1 MPSVSGKQSSGH
13 EPPSRGFG
21 VRRRLTAV
29 SRLAALLLLIP
40 AAPLLAQEG
49 AVGGTVVTGAAAT
62 PIAGAQV
69 IVQGTT
75 NGAVTDAAGAFRI
88 AGLSGGQVTLEVR
101 RIGYRMETRTANVG
115 DMNIQ
120 IVLVE
125 RAVDLEAIVV
135 TGTPGATEKKALGN
149 AVSTIDAAAVTETQ
163 PINNLQ
169 ELLNGRAAG
178 VFVQPAS
185 GAVGTGS
192 RIRVRGASSFSLS
205 NEPLLYVDGV
215 RVNNATGSG
224 PENQAF
230 GSKSISRLN
239 DINPEDI
246 ESIEIL
252 KGPAAATLYG
262 TEASNGVIQIITKR
276 GASGDPR
283 WNLMVKQGSNFL
295 MDPEGRFWLNYQRD
309 PTTSEVITID
319 IVEEENARGT
329 PIFRSGHLQEYDLSL
344 SGGTQG
350 YRYYV
355 GGGFERSEGA
365 EESNDLKRYN
375 ARANLSLTPSDK
387 ITINASL
394 GYTDGLTNLSAEA
407 GFGGRVFSTVLANPA
422 RKVSEP
428 DSRGYHSGLPE
439 QYDLLYNFW
448 QDLDRFTMGLQVT
461 HSPFTWLQ
469 HRLNVGRDRTQE
481 ENVIFIPRVD
491 SLTSSVFGSEALGF
505 KEVNDRTITYSTV
518 DYSATASFDVMPGL
532 RSATS
537 FGAQY
542 YRNRTDSVYAVGSVF
557 PAPGLSAVS
566 ATTVD
571 RFNEE
576 DFVEDATVGLYV
588 QEQVGWQDRLFLTA
602 AVRADDNSAFGVN
615 FDRVY
620 YPKFSASW
628 VLSEEPFFQV
638 PFLSSLR
645 LRAAY
650 GESGK
655 QPASFAS
662 LRTYRPETGP
672 GDEAAVTPQFIGNP
686 DLGPERGREIELGFD
701 ASMLDDRVGVE
712 FTYYNKRTE
721 DAILEREIAPSGGF
735 SGFQFFN
742 AGEVRN
748 SGVELLVRGRPIDR
762 EAFSWDVTFSVGSND
777 SEVLDLGTPGL
788 EFVTAGTGLR
798 HQIGFPIGAWFEQR
812 VVSAELNATG
822 QAINVLCDDGQGGSM
837 PCRGADG
844 VFGNADDAPNVFLG
858 RTTPDLE
865 GAFSTT
871 VTFLRNFR
879 VNALVDFKRGYRKI
893 DGNTRVRCAFFGG
906 RCRENFFPEEFDP
919 KRIAAIQSSNNLI
932 DWLIDDAGYTKLREL
947 SLTYMVPSQWAQ
959 RFGANAATITVAGR
973 NLHTW
978 TNYGGLEP
986 EAMFLSGSRGGQFSA
1001 WEQTTLP
1008 QLSQFVATI
1017 NLTF

>member
-1 MPSVSGKQSSGH
+1 LSAH
-13 EPPSRGFG
+13 APPLHRDA
-21 VRRRLTAV
+21 VRRRFRSV
-29 SRLAALLLLIP
+29 SLVALLLVSI
-40 AAPLLAQEG
+40 AGAPLRAQEG
-49 AVGGTVVTGAAAT
+49 AVGGTVVAGAAAT

-75 NGAVTDAAGAFRI
+75 NGAVTDAAGQFRI
-88 AGLSGGQVTLEVR
+88 SGLPGGQVTLEVR
-101 RIGYRMETRTANVG
+101 RIGFRMESRTVNVG
-115 DMNIQ
+115 DMDIRF
-120 IVLVE
+120 VLVE

-135 TGTPGATEKKALGN
+135 TGTPGATEKKRLGN

-178 VFVQPAS
+178 VFIQPTS
-185 GAVGTGS
+185 GAVGSGS

-215 RVNNATGSG
+215 RVNNATGVG

-276 GASGDPR
+276 GAAGAPR

-295 MDPEGRFWLNYQRD
+295 MDPEGRFETNYQID
-309 PTTSEVITID
+309 PNTDEIITLD
-319 IVEEENARGT
+319 IVEAENARGT

-344 SGGTQG
+344 SGGSQA

-355 GGGFERSEGA
+355 GGGFENSEGA
-365 EESNDLKRYN
+365 ELSNDLERYN
-375 ARANLSLTPSDK
+375 ARANLSLNPSDK
-387 ITINASL
+387 ITLNANV
-394 GYTDGLTNLSAEA
+394 GYTSGLTNLSAEA
-407 GFGGRVFSTVLANPA
+407 GFGGRVWSTVLANPA
-422 RKVSEP
+422 RKVDEP
-428 DSRGYHSGLPE
+428 ESRGFHSGTPE
-439 QYDLLYNFW
+439 QYDLLYNFS
-448 QDLDRFTMGLQVT
+448 QDVDRFTLGLQLS
-461 HSPFTWLQ
+461 HSPWSWFQ
-469 HRLNVGRDRTQE
+469 HRLNAGRDRTLE

-491 SLTSSVFGSEALGF
+491 SLTTSVFGSEALGF
-505 KEVNDRTITYSTV
+505 KEVNERTITYTTV
-518 DYSATASFDVMPGL
+518 DYSATATFDLTPAL
-532 RSATS
+532 RSSTS
-537 FGAQY
+537 AGAQY

-576 DFVEDATVGLYV
+576 DFVEDVTVGVYI
-588 QEQVGWQDRLFLTA
+588 QEQIGWQDRLFLTA

-628 VLSEEPFFQV
+628 VLSDEPFFQV
-638 PFLSSLR
+638 PWVGSLR

-655 QPASFAS
+655 QPQSFAS

-672 GDEAAVTPQFIGNP
+672 GDVAAVTPQFIGNP

-701 ASMLDDRVGVE
+701 ASFLEDRLGLE

-735 SGFQFFN
+735 AGFQFFN
-742 AGEVRN
+742 AGEVEN
-748 SGVELLVRGRPIDR
+748 NGLEMLLRARPIDR
-762 EAFSWDVTFSVGSND
+762 EAVSWDLTFSIATND

-788 EFVTAGTGLR
+788 EFVTAGTSLR
-798 HQIGFPIGAWFEQR
+798 HQVGFPIGAWFEQR
-812 VVSAELNATG
+812 VVSAELDASGT
-822 QAINVLCDDGQGGSM
+822 AINVMCDDGQGGSM

-844 VFGNADDAPNVFLG
+844 AFGGGDDAPNVFLG

-879 VNALVDFKRGYRKI
+879 VGALVDFKRGFRKI

-919 KRIAAIQSSNNLI
+919 KRIAAIQSSNNLV
-932 DWLIDDAGYTKLREL
+932 DWLIDDAGYTKLREV
-947 SLTYMVPSQWAQ
+947 SLTYVMPSQWAQ
-959 RFGANAATITVAGR
+959 RFGADAATITVAGR

-986 EAMFLSGSRGGQFSA
+986 EANFLSGSRGGQFSA